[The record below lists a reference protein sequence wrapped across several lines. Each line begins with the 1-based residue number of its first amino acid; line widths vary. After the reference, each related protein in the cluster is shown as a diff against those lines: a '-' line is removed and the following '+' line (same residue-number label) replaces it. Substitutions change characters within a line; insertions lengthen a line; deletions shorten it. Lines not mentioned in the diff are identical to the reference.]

1 MMIMNP
7 WRRIRQLEEE
17 RDQLSEHLCDEI
29 NVSATAMEA
38 LIEIRDMA
46 TPKSN
51 ATVKRMSKRAAQA
64 VEDINNDRY

>member
-17 RDQLSEHLCDEI
+17 RDELSNLLSNEI
-29 NVSATAMEA
+29 NISSSALEA
-38 LIEIRDMA
+38 LTEIRDMA

-51 ATVKRMSKRAAQA
+51 GTVQRMARRADKAI
-64 VEDINNDRY
+64 EEINNDL

>member
-17 RDQLSEHLCDEI
+17 KDCLSEHLCEEI
-29 NVSATAMEA
+29 NASATAMEA

-51 ATVKRMSKRAAQA
+51 GTVQRMSKRAAKA
-64 VEDINNDRY
+64 IEEINNDH